1 METELSFQA
10 PPGPVLRNE
19 PFRFFFF
26 LGVLLSWV
34 GVGHWLLYGLGVTAT
49 YSCELHGLIQTQ
61 GFLMAFA
68 VGFLLT
74 ALPRR
79 TRSEPPSYAEMA
91 IITAGLVVTTAGS
104 TLESWRVAQLGYAAI
119 FLVLVQFAV
128 RRFLGA
134 AAGRKPPAAFVLI
147 PIAVAHGLAGAAL
160 IAAGQAQGFW
170 SMSLGKL
177 LVEQGVFLCLVV
189 GVGSLILPLMS
200 GYPPPPDLGSSPRE
214 TAKAG
219 LYAAAGIGIFLSLAL
234 EQSGLHTLAPVLRAV
249 VVTLGLAVG
258 GHSLRLP
265 AKPGLHRRLVWLSTW
280 MIPLG
285 LLASALA
292 PDLRVAALHIT
303 FIGGFGLMAFGVAS
317 HVSLSHLGMDA
328 LALGRPWPIVAIAVT
343 LALALAGRLAADVS
357 DAYFEHLA
365 WAAAFW
371 LVGSAAWLAFFAPA
385 FLRQPPTPDG

>member
-1 METELSFQA
+1 VS
-10 PPGPVLRNE
+10 
-19 PFRFFFF
+19 
-26 LGVLLSWV
+26 
-34 GVGHWLLYGLGVTAT
+34 
-49 YSCELHGLIQTQ
+49 
-61 GFLMAFA
+61 

-292 PDLRVAALHIT
+292 PDLRVAAFVQQLEDDAP
-303 FIGGFGLMAFGVAS
+303 GAS
-317 HVSLSHLGMDA
+317 IE
-328 LALGRPWPIVAIAVT
+328 PWNP
-343 LALALAGRLAADVS
+343 
-357 DAYFEHLA
+357 
-365 WAAAFW
+365 
-371 LVGSAAWLAFFAPA
+371 
-385 FLRQPPTPDG
+385 